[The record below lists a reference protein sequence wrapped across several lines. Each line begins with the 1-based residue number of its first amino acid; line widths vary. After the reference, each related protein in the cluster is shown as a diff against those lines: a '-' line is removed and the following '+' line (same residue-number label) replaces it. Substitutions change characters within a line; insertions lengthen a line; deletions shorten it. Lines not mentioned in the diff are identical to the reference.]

1 MTVTV
6 DTVPVDQRA
15 VERAQLRAE
24 ISVAARVLTPV
35 WPLSSFIAVNPLG
48 GLEHRPFDDA
58 LTIAGDLYG
67 ACGTLGET
75 EFRAA
80 HATGRIT
87 KADLSEA
94 LERRFPDAVAAAP
107 VEVDGRVHTA
117 VEILLAD
124 LVHGSIPPAPARRLL
139 TLSERR
145 CARTAAA
152 IDAQT
157 VKWCSAYL
165 DPGQASWT
173 LPGRARGFY
182 PAWADLAP
190 RDPRLPAAARRAL
203 RDLPSDPADALSKA
217 LARLGVGHGGERIA
231 YLRAHLTRLP
241 GWASHILWHSNTPG
255 STIDLVD
262 YLAVRVSYEAHLLD
276 TTELPTRTAPP
287 VPDRPSGT
295 ATDRAHR
302 AAQALGTTG
311 LDPDAE
317 ASIVRILDRLPVDS
331 RPLVWLDAYETH
343 YRRGLLE
350 ELDQPVPAP
359 NLTRADAQ
367 LVLCIDPRSEGLRR
381 HLEALGNYD
390 TFGFAGFFAVASRIH
405 ALANGVPAIAAPALV
420 TPHID
425 LYEQPDP
432 TALTESQR
440 HIAGLHTLAATTD
453 AVHTAKADLAAPFAL
468 AEILGWASGPVAAAK
483 TIAPRRY
490 RRWRT
495 RTRARIA
502 PPARTVIDTAGGLGL
517 DQRVQIAETA
527 LTVMGLTT
535 GFARL
540 VVFCGHGANTE
551 NNPFHSAL
559 ACGACG
565 GNPGGPNAR
574 AAVDILNDT
583 EVRGKLLS
591 RGIDIPDDTWFV
603 AAEHDTTSDHVTIL
617 DRHRVPDTHRNDLDR
632 LTTDLAEAGRRLAAE
647 RTSLLPGAPDR
658 PSPHAAARHART
670 RSADW
675 AQVYPEWGLAGNAA
689 FIIGPRAV
697 TAGIDLRRRCFLHS
711 YNPDDDPTATA
722 LETILTA
729 PVIVAQWINCQYYFS
744 TVAPDTF
751 GAGTKTTHNVVGGI
765 GVLTGPAGDLRTGL
779 PWQSVAVGNRLV
791 HEPMRLLVLAY
802 APRERIDTI
811 VARNPKVRDL
821 VDNHWIT
828 LLARTDRSSPWHHRT
843 RSGWS
848 PYPTNGAQR

>member
-1 MTVTV
+1 MTLIV
-6 DTVPVDQRA
+6 DSVPVDQRA
-15 VERAQLRAE
+15 IERAQLRAE

-48 GLEHRPFDDA
+48 GLEHRRFDDA
-58 LTIAGDLYG
+58 LALAGDLYG
-67 ACGTLGET
+67 LRGTLGEA

-87 KADLSEA
+87 TADLGEA
-94 LERRFPDAVAAAP
+94 LERRFPDAVTAAP
-107 VEVDGRVHTA
+107 VAVDGRVYTA
-117 VEILLAD
+117 VDILLAD
-124 LVHGSIPPAPARRLL
+124 LVHGSIPPPHARRLL
-139 TLSERR
+139 TLSERV

-165 DPGQASWT
+165 DSGEAGWT
-173 LPGRARGFY
+173 LPGRDRGFY
-182 PAWADLAP
+182 RAWADLAP

-203 RDLPSDPADALSKA
+203 RDLPSDPADAVSHA

-241 GWASHILWHSNTPG
+241 GWAGHILWHSNTPG
-255 STIDLVD
+255 AGIDLVD
-262 YLAVRVSYEAHLLD
+262 YLAVRLSYEAQLLD
-276 TTELPTRTAPP
+276 TTELPARPAP
-287 VPDRPSGT
+287 VPDHPSDT

-302 AAQALGTTG
+302 VAQALGTTG
-311 LDPDAE
+311 LDAAAE
-317 ASIVRILDRLPVDS
+317 AAIVRILDRMPVDS

-350 ELDQPVPAP
+350 ELDKPVPTP
-359 NLTRADAQ
+359 DLTRAAAQ
-367 LVLCIDPRSEGLRR
+367 VVLCIDPRSEGLRR
-381 HLEALGNYD
+381 HLEALGDYD
-390 TFGFAGFFAVASRIH
+390 TFGFAGFFAVAGRIH
-405 ALANGVPAIAAPALV
+405 ALANGDPTIAAPALV

-432 TALTESQR
+432 AALTAAQR

-527 LTVMGLTT
+527 LTVMGLTR

-583 EVRGKLLS
+583 EVRARLAG
-591 RGIDIPDDTWFV
+591 RGIEIPDDSWFV
-603 AAEHDTTSDHVTIL
+603 AAEHDTTSDRVTIL
-617 DRHRVPDTHRNDLDR
+617 DRYRVPDTHRPDLNR
-632 LTTDLAEAGRRLAAE
+632 LAADLAEAGRRLAAE
-647 RTSLLPGAPDR
+647 RSPLLPGAPDR
-658 PSPHAAARHART
+658 PSPHAAARHAGT

-689 FIIGPRAV
+689 FIIGPRALS
-697 TAGIDLRRRCFLHS
+697 AGVDLRRRCFLHS

-779 PWQSVAVGNRLV
+779 PWQSVAVGDRLV
-791 HEPMRLLVLAY
+791 HEPMRLLVLVHS
-802 APRERIDTI
+802 PHERIDTI
-811 VARNPKVRDL
+811 LARNPKVRDL

-828 LLARTDRSSPWHHRT
+828 LLARTGPSSPWHHRT
-843 RSGWS
+843 RSGWTL
-848 PYPTNGAQR
+848 YPTNGAQP